1 LAQRTAVS
9 LLVLFSASC
18 ASTSSSTADGG
29 LTTPSDLPASA
40 TAADLQ
46 YCVSET
52 NRYRA
57 PVGAPALARSS
68 TIEGY
73 AAEGARLD
81 GLAHVAHSH
90 FKSTN
95 GGGVAFAENEIPW
108 WPLGQFGAVQAVMVQ
123 GIAQMWA
130 EGPGGGHYD
139 NIKGPYTQLGCGV
152 FIQNG
157 EITVV
162 QDFR

>member
-1 LAQRTAVS
+1 VA
-9 LLVLFSASC
+9 
-18 ASTSSSTADGG
+18 G
-29 LTTPSDLPASA
+29 
-40 TAADLQ
+40 ADLTF
-46 YCVSET
+46 CVSET

-57 PVGAPALARSS
+57 TVGAPAL
-68 TIEGY
+68 IESAPLEAY
-73 AAEGARLD
+73 AADGARID
-81 GLAHVAHSH
+81 GLAHVPHSH
-90 FKSTN
+90 VTSTN

-108 WPLGQFGAVQAVMVQ
+108 WPLVQFGTVQAVIRQ

-130 EGPGGGHYD
+130 EGPGGGHYE
-139 NIKGPYTQLGCGV
+139 NIKGPYTTLGCGV

>member
-1 LAQRTAVS
+1 MNGGVT
-9 LLVLFSASC
+9 
-18 ASTSSSTADGG
+18 TPGG
-29 LTTPSDLPASA
+29 LPTS
-40 TAADLQ
+40 AADADLTF
-46 YCVSET
+46 CVSET

-57 PVGAPALARSS
+57 TVGGAALIRSAPLEA
-68 TIEGY
+68 Y
-73 AAEGARLD
+73 AADGARID
-81 GLAHVAHSH
+81 GIAHVAHSH
-90 FKSTN
+90 VTGTN

-108 WPLGQFGAVQAVMVQ
+108 WPLGQFGTVQAVMRQ

-139 NIKGPYTQLGCGV
+139 NIKGPYTTLGCGV